1 MATTWT
7 PSSWRSKPI
16 LQVPTY
22 GDAALL
28 ASTEQ
33 KLSSLPPL
41 VTAGEVRK
49 LKSALAKAVTGEAF
63 LLQGGDC
70 AEAFAEFNTNHI
82 RDTFKLI
89 LQMAVS
95 MTFGAQVPI
104 IKVGRMAGQFAKPR
118 SADTETKDGVTLP
131 SYRGDIVNMRE
142 FTAEARVP
150 NPLRMLDAYHQ
161 SSSSLNFVRGLASG
175 GFANLAKIHR
185 WNLDFTRQHEQE
197 QYAKLAEDVERAIAF
212 MEAIGINPDSYEQFQ
227 EVDFYTS
234 HESLLLQYEEALCRE
249 DSLDGGHYGLSG
261 HMLWIG
267 DRTRQADHAHVEFL
281 RGVENPIGIKCGP
294 SMEPD
299 DLINLLDIL
308 NPENEPGRVV
318 LIARVSAQKVR
329 DLLPRLVRK
338 VKAEGRNVVWSCDPM
353 HGNTETVEG
362 FKTRHFKNV
371 MGEVE
376 GFFEVH
382 DAEGTVP
389 GGVHFEL
396 TGKDVTECLGGLQPV
411 EPKNLGERYHT
422 YVDPRLNAT
431 QSLELAFLIS
441 ELLSK
446 RRQNN
451 PLVRMAA

>member
-1 MATTWT
+1 MAASNWT
-7 PSSWRSKPI
+7 PGSWRNKPI

-22 GDAALL
+22 TDPQALER
-28 ASTEQ
+28 TEAQ
-33 KLSSLPPL
+33 LGELPPL
-41 VTAGEVRK
+41 VTAGEVKK
-49 LKSALAKAVTGEAF
+49 LRAALAKAVTGEAF

-70 AEAFAEFNTNHI
+70 AEAFGEFNTNHI

-95 MTFGAQVPI
+95 LTFGAQVPV

-118 SADTETKDGVTLP
+118 SADTETKDGVELP
-131 SYRGDIVNMRE
+131 SYRGDIVNARE
-142 FTAEARVP
+142 FTAQARIP
-150 NPLRMLDAYHQ
+150 DPSRMIAAYNQ
-161 SSSSLNFVRGLASG
+161 SASSLNFVRGLASG
-175 GFANLAKIHR
+175 GFANLGQIQR
-185 WNLDFTRQHEQE
+185 WNLEFTDRHEKE
-197 QYAKLAEDVERAIAF
+197 QYSRLAEQVQQAISF
-212 MEAIGINPDSYEQFQ
+212 MEAIGINPSSFDQFQ

-234 HESLLLQYEEALCRE
+234 HEALLLQYEQALTRQ
-249 DSLDGGHYGLSG
+249 DSLDGGMYGLSG

-281 RGVENPIGIKCGP
+281 RGVENPVGIKCGP
-294 SMEPD
+294 SMDPD
-299 DLINLLDIL
+299 NLIELLDVL
-308 NPENEPGRVV
+308 NPSNDAGRIV
-318 LIARVSAQKVR
+318 LIARVSAAKVR
-329 DLLPRLVRK
+329 ELLPPLVRK

-362 FKTRHFKNV
+362 YKTRHFQNV

-382 DAEGTVP
+382 EAEGTVP
-389 GGVHFEL
+389 GGVHFEM

-411 EPKNLGERYHT
+411 EPKNLKERYHT

-446 RRQNN
+446 RRAKN
-451 PLVRMAA
+451 PLAQAA